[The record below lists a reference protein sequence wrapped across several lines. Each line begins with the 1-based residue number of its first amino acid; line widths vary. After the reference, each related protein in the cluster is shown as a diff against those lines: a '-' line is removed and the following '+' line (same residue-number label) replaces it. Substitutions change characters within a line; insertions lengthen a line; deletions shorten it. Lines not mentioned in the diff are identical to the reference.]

1 MYFYVKQSFYT
12 VNLHMKI
19 KEVCYSCAYFD
30 TSLPKGKA
38 YKCFTDSCPVRKL
51 GSAKVNA
58 LLRAYKKENKK

>member
-1 MYFYVKQSFYT
+1 
-12 VNLHMKI
+12 MKI

-51 GSAKVNA
+51 GSAKVSA
-58 LLRAYKKENKK
+58 LLRAHKKENKK